1 MSRVA
6 TSCRRRM
13 VPALLALLAGGTTL
27 GTCEMRLRD
36 AAVLGTKQY
45 FLQDFLP
52 GLIDPQGLVEDVVD
66 GGDAADDTNG

>member
-1 MSRVA
+1 
-6 TSCRRRM
+6 
-13 VPALLALLAGGTTL
+13 
-27 GTCEMRLRD
+27 MRLRD
-36 AAVLGTKQY
+36 AAVRGTKQY